1 MDDFQTVIKGLLGR
15 DVVPADNRL
24 MGAHTCN
31 KSVLVTG
38 AGGSIGIELCRQLIK
53 HNPATI
59 ILFERSEFALYA
71 VETELRDLA
80 KDQDGAECIDIVPV
94 LGSIRNSSLVEKIIK
109 RFQVDTI
116 YHAAA
121 YKQVPMLER
130 NVIAGIQN
138 NIFGTLIMA
147 RAAEKLSVQ
156 NFILIS
162 TDKAVRPVNVMGAT
176 KRFAEQILQSLN
188 ARGSRTR
195 FSMVRFGNVLGS
207 SGSVLPL
214 FRKQILNGGPVTVTH
229 PEVTRYFMTTEE
241 AAQLVIQAG
250 ALARGGEVFVLDMHE
265 PVRIADMAK
274 KMISL
279 MGFNVCNVCA
289 VEKCHCNTGIPIKYT
304 GLREGEKLFEEL
316 LIGKT
321 VAGTAHPKI
330 MRAVEDFLD
339 WPALKDLLDQL
350 EAGCNSM
357 RQDIIRD
364 TLDEAIE
371 GFRDR
376 VVLQDQV
383 VIGDIKEESI
393 KPLLEKEFESGK
405 ISALSH

>member
-1 MDDFQTVIKGLLGR
+1 MDDFQAVIKGLLGR
-15 DVVPADNRL
+15 EEVPADGRL
-24 MGAHTCN
+24 ISNHTRN
-31 KSVLVTG
+31 TTVLVTG
-38 AGGSIGIELCRQLIK
+38 AGGSIGQELCRQLVK
-53 HNPATI
+53 YQPATI
-59 ILFERSEFALYA
+59 ILFECSEFALYA
-71 VETELRDLA
+71 VETELRELA
-80 KDQDGAECIDIVPV
+80 SLQDNAQCIDIVPV
-94 LGSIRNSSLVEKIIK
+94 LASIRNRAQVEKVIK
-109 RFQVDTI
+109 RFRVDTI

-138 NIFGTLIMA
+138 NIFGTLVMA
-147 RAAEKLSVQ
+147 KAAEKLRVK

-188 ARGSRTR
+188 ARGCRTC

-229 PEVTRYFMTTEE
+229 PEVTRYFMTAEE
-241 AAQLVIQAG
+241 AALLLIQAG
-250 ALARGGEVFVLDMHE
+250 ALARGGEVFVLDMQE
-265 PVRIADMAK
+265 PLRIADMAR
-274 KMISL
+274 KMIEL
-279 MGFNVCNVCA
+279 MGYRVCDSCEQ
-289 VEKCHCNTGIPIKYT
+289 EKCSCRKGVSIKYT
-304 GLREGEKLFEEL
+304 GLRQGEKLFEEL

-330 MRAVEDFLD
+330 MRAVEAFLD
-339 WPALKDLLDQL
+339 WQALQSLLERL
-350 EAGCNSM
+350 EVGCTGM

-364 TLDEAIE
+364 ALDEAIE

-376 VVLQDQV
+376 VVLQEQV
-383 VIGDIKEESI
+383 AIPDSEESI
-393 KPLLEKEFESGK
+393 EPLLDQDFRSCNFAEM
-405 ISALSH
+405 AH

>member
-1 MDDFQTVIKGLLGR
+1 MNDFQAVIKGLLGR
-15 DVVPADNRL
+15 EEVSADSRL
-24 MGAHTCN
+24 ISNHTRN
-31 KSVLVTG
+31 TTVLVTG
-38 AGGSIGIELCRQLIK
+38 AGGSIGQELCRQLVK
-53 HNPATI
+53 YQPATI

-71 VETELRDLA
+71 VDTELRELA
-80 KDQDGAECIDIVPV
+80 SLQDNAKCIDIVPV
-94 LGSIRNSSLVEKIIK
+94 LGSIRNRTVVEKVIK
-109 RFQVDTI
+109 RFRVDTI

-138 NIFGTLIMA
+138 NIFGTLDMA
-147 RAAEKLSVQ
+147 KAAEKLRVK

-188 ARGSRTR
+188 ARGSRTC

-229 PEVTRYFMTTEE
+229 PEVTRYFMTAEE
-241 AAQLVIQAG
+241 AALLVIQAG
-250 ALARGGEVFVLDMHE
+250 ALARGGEVFVLDMQE
-265 PVRIADMAK
+265 PLRIADMAR
-274 KMISL
+274 KMIGL
-279 MGFNVCNVCA
+279 MGYRVCHSC
-289 VEKCHCNTGIPIKYT
+289 EQGKCDCRKGVSIKYT
-304 GLREGEKLFEEL
+304 GLRQGEKLFEEL

-330 MRAVEDFLD
+330 MRAVEAFLD
-339 WPALKDLLDQL
+339 WQALQSLLERL
-350 EAGCNSM
+350 EVGCTGM
-357 RQDIIRD
+357 RQDIVRD
-364 TLDEAIE
+364 ALNVAIE

-383 VIGDIKEESI
+383 AILDSEESI
-393 KPLLEKEFESGK
+393 EPLLDQDFRSCNVAEM
-405 ISALSH
+405 AH

>member
-1 MDDFQTVIKGLLGR
+1 MDDFQAVIKGLLGR
-15 DVVPADNRL
+15 EEVPADSRL
-24 MGAHTCN
+24 ISNHTRN
-31 KSVLVTG
+31 TTVLVTG
-38 AGGSIGIELCRQLIK
+38 AGGSIGQELCRQLVK
-53 HNPATI
+53 YQPATI

-71 VETELRDLA
+71 VETELRELA
-80 KDQDGAECIDIVPV
+80 SLQDNAQCIDIVPV
-94 LGSIRNSSLVEKIIK
+94 LGSIRNRALVEKVIK
-109 RFQVDTI
+109 RFRVDTI

-138 NIFGTLIMA
+138 NIFGTLVMA
-147 RAAEKLSVQ
+147 KAAEKLRVK

-176 KRFAEQILQSLN
+176 KRFGEQILQSLN
-188 ARGSRTR
+188 ARGSRTC

-229 PEVTRYFMTTEE
+229 PEVTRYFMTAEE
-241 AAQLVIQAG
+241 AALLVIQAG
-250 ALARGGEVFVLDMHE
+250 ALARGGEVFVLDMQE
-265 PVRIADMAK
+265 PLRIADMAR
-274 KMISL
+274 KMIGL
-279 MGFNVCNVCA
+279 MGYRVCDSC
-289 VEKCHCNTGIPIKYT
+289 EQGKCDCRKGVSIKYT
-304 GLREGEKLFEEL
+304 GLRQGEKLFEEL

-330 MRAVEDFLD
+330 MRAVEAFLD
-339 WPALKDLLDQL
+339 WQALQSLLERL
-350 EAGCNSM
+350 EVGCTGM

-364 TLDEAIE
+364 ALDEAIE

-376 VVLQDQV
+376 VVLQEQV
-383 VIGDIKEESI
+383 AISDSEESI
-393 KPLLEKEFESGK
+393 EPLLDQDFRSCNIAEM
-405 ISALSH
+405 AH

>member
-1 MDDFQTVIKGLLGR
+1 MDDFQAVIKGLLGR
-15 DVVPADNRL
+15 EEVPADSRL
-24 MGAHTCN
+24 ISNHTRN
-31 KSVLVTG
+31 TTVLVTG
-38 AGGSIGIELCRQLIK
+38 AGGSIGQELCRQLVK
-53 HNPATI
+53 YQPATI

-71 VETELRDLA
+71 VETELRELA
-80 KDQDGAECIDIVPV
+80 SLQDNAQCIDIVPV
-94 LGSIRNSSLVEKIIK
+94 LGSIRNRTVVEKVIK
-109 RFQVDTI
+109 RFRVDTI

-138 NIFGTLIMA
+138 NIFGTLDMA
-147 RAAEKLSVQ
+147 KAAEKLRVK

-188 ARGSRTR
+188 ARGSRTC

-229 PEVTRYFMTTEE
+229 PEVTRYFMTAEE
-241 AAQLVIQAG
+241 AALLVIQAG
-250 ALARGGEVFVLDMHE
+250 ALARGGEVFVLDMQE
-265 PVRIADMAK
+265 PLRIADMAR
-274 KMISL
+274 KMIGL
-279 MGFNVCNVCA
+279 MGYRVCDSC
-289 VEKCHCNTGIPIKYT
+289 EQGKCDCRKGVSIKYT
-304 GLREGEKLFEEL
+304 GLRQGEKLFEEL

-330 MRAVEDFLD
+330 MRAVEAFLD
-339 WPALKDLLDQL
+339 WQALQSLLERL
-350 EAGCNSM
+350 EVGCTGM
-357 RQDIIRD
+357 RQDIVRD
-364 TLDEAIE
+364 ALNVAIE

-383 VIGDIKEESI
+383 AILDSEESI
-393 KPLLEKEFESGK
+393 EPLLDQDFRSCNVAEM
-405 ISALSH
+405 AH

>member
-1 MDDFQTVIKGLLGR
+1 MDDFQAVIKGLLGR
-15 DVVPADNRL
+15 EEVPADTRVIRN
-24 MGAHTCN
+24 HTRN
-31 KSVLVTG
+31 TAVLVSG
-38 AGGSIGIELCRQLIK
+38 AGGSIGQELCRQLVK
-53 HNPATI
+53 YQPAKI

-71 VETELRDLA
+71 IETELRELA
-80 KDQDGAECIDIVPV
+80 SLQDNAQCIDIVPV
-94 LGSIRNSSLVEKIIK
+94 LGSIRNRALVEKVIK
-109 RFQVDTI
+109 RFRVDTI

-138 NIFGTLIMA
+138 NIFGTLVMA
-147 RAAEKLSVQ
+147 KAAEKLRVKH
-156 NFILIS
+156 FIHIS

-176 KRFAEQILQSLN
+176 KRFGEQILQSLN
-188 ARGSRTR
+188 ARGSRTC

-229 PEVTRYFMTTEE
+229 PEVTRYFMTAEE
-241 AAQLVIQAG
+241 AALLVIQAG
-250 ALARGGEVFVLDMHE
+250 ALARGGEVFVLDMQV
-265 PVRIADMAK
+265 PLRIADVAR
-274 KMISL
+274 KMIEL
-279 MGFNVCNVCA
+279 MGYRVCDSC
-289 VEKCHCNTGIPIKYT
+289 EQGKCDCRAGVSIKYT
-304 GLREGEKLFEEL
+304 GLRQGEKLFEEL

-330 MRAVEDFLD
+330 MRAVEAFLD
-339 WPALKDLLDQL
+339 WQALQSLLERL
-350 EAGCNSM
+350 EVGCTSM

-364 TLDEAIE
+364 ALDEAIE

-383 VIGDIKEESI
+383 AIPDSEESI
-393 KPLLEKEFESGK
+393 EP
-405 ISALSH
+405 

>member
-1 MDDFQTVIKGLLGR
+1 MDDFQAVIKGLLGR
-15 DVVPADNRL
+15 EEVPPDSRL
-24 MGAHTCN
+24 ISNHTRN
-31 KSVLVTG
+31 TTVLVTG
-38 AGGSIGIELCRQLIK
+38 AGGSIGQELCRQLVK
-53 HNPATI
+53 YQPATI

-71 VETELRDLA
+71 VETELRELA
-80 KDQDGAECIDIVPV
+80 SLQDNAKCIDIVPV
-94 LGSIRNSSLVEKIIK
+94 LGSIRNRALVEKVIK
-109 RFQVDTI
+109 RFRVDTI

-138 NIFGTLIMA
+138 NIFGTLVMA
-147 RAAEKLSVQ
+147 KAAEKLRVK

-188 ARGSRTR
+188 ASGSRTC

-229 PEVTRYFMTTEE
+229 PEVTRYFMTAEE
-241 AAQLVIQAG
+241 AALLVIQAG
-250 ALARGGEVFVLDMHE
+250 ALARGGEVFVLDMQE
-265 PVRIADMAK
+265 PLRIADMAR
-274 KMISL
+274 KMIGL
-279 MGFNVCNVCA
+279 MGYRVCDSC
-289 VEKCHCNTGIPIKYT
+289 EQGKCDCRKGVSIKYT
-304 GLREGEKLFEEL
+304 GLRQGDKLFEEL

-330 MRAVEDFLD
+330 MRAVEAFLD
-339 WPALKDLLDQL
+339 WQALQSLLERL
-350 EAGCNSM
+350 EVGCTGM

-364 TLDEAIE
+364 ALDKAIE

-376 VVLQDQV
+376 VVLQEQV
-383 VIGDIKEESI
+383 AIPDSEESI
-393 KPLLEKEFESGK
+393 EPLLDQDFRSCNVAEM
-405 ISALSH
+405 AH

>member
-15 DVVPADNRL
+15 DVVPADSRL
-24 MGAHTCN
+24 MGAHTQN

-71 VETELRDLA
+71 IETEIRELA
-80 KDQDGAECIDIVPV
+80 KAQDGADCIDIVPV
-94 LGSIRNSSLVEKIIK
+94 LGSIRNRSLVEKIIK
-109 RFQVDTI
+109 RFHVDTI

-138 NIFGTLIMA
+138 NIFGTLVMA
-147 RAAEKLSVQ
+147 RAAEKLNVQ

-265 PVRIADMAK
+265 PIRIADMAK
-274 KMISL
+274 KMIAL
-279 MGFNVCNVCA
+279 MGFSVCDVCTTG
-289 VEKCHCNTGIPIKYT
+289 KCHCDTGIPIKYT

-339 WPALKDLLDQL
+339 WPALEVLLEQL
-350 EAGCNSM
+350 ETGCASM

-376 VVLQDQV
+376 VVLQDQS
-383 VIGDIKEESI
+383 VIADTEEESI
-393 KPLLEKEFESGK
+393 QPLLDKEFQSGK
-405 ISALSH
+405 ITALSH

>member
-1 MDDFQTVIKGLLGR
+1 MDDFQAVIKGLLGR
-15 DVVPADNRL
+15 EEVPADSRL
-24 MGAHTCN
+24 ISKHTRN
-31 KSVLVTG
+31 TTVLVTG
-38 AGGSIGIELCRQLIK
+38 AGGSIGEELCRQLVK
-53 HNPATI
+53 YQPAKI

-71 VETELRDLA
+71 IETELRELA
-80 KDQDGAECIDIVPV
+80 SLQNNAQCIDIVPV
-94 LGSIRNSSLVEKIIK
+94 LGSIRNRALVEKVIN
-109 RFQVDTI
+109 RFRVDTI

-138 NIFGTLIMA
+138 NIFGTLVLA
-147 RAAEKLSVQ
+147 KAAEKLRVK

-176 KRFAEQILQSLN
+176 KRFGEQILQSLN
-188 ARGSRTR
+188 ARGSRTC

-229 PEVTRYFMTTEE
+229 PEVTRYFMTAEE
-241 AAQLVIQAG
+241 AALLVIQAG
-250 ALARGGEVFVLDMHE
+250 ALARGGEVFVLDMQE
-265 PVRIADMAK
+265 PLRIADMAR
-274 KMISL
+274 KMIKL
-279 MGFNVCNVCA
+279 MGYRVCDSC
-289 VEKCHCNTGIPIKYT
+289 EQGKCDCRAGVSIKYT
-304 GLREGEKLFEEL
+304 GLRQGEKLFEEL

-330 MRAVEDFLD
+330 MRAVEAFLD
-339 WPALKDLLDQL
+339 WQALQSLLERL
-350 EAGCNSM
+350 EVGCTGM

-364 TLDEAIE
+364 ALDEAIE

-383 VIGDIKEESI
+383 AIPDSEESI
-393 KPLLEKEFESGK
+393 EPLLDQDFRSCNIAEM
-405 ISALSH
+405 AH

>member
-1 MDDFQTVIKGLLGR
+1 MDDFQAVIKGLLGR
-15 DVVPADNRL
+15 EEVPADSRL
-24 MGAHTCN
+24 ISNHTRN
-31 KSVLVTG
+31 TTVLVTG
-38 AGGSIGIELCRQLIK
+38 AGGSIGQELCRQLVK
-53 HNPATI
+53 YQPATI

-71 VETELRDLA
+71 VETELRELA
-80 KDQDGAECIDIVPV
+80 SLQDNAKCIDIVPV
-94 LGSIRNSSLVEKIIK
+94 LGSIRNRALVEKVIK
-109 RFQVDTI
+109 RFRVDTI

-138 NIFGTLIMA
+138 NIFGTLVMA
-147 RAAEKLSVQ
+147 KAAEKLRVK

-176 KRFAEQILQSLN
+176 KRFGEQILQSLN
-188 ARGSRTR
+188 ARGSRTC

-229 PEVTRYFMTTEE
+229 PEVTRYFMTAEE
-241 AAQLVIQAG
+241 AALLVIQAG
-250 ALARGGEVFVLDMHE
+250 ALARGGEVFVLDMQE
-265 PVRIADMAK
+265 PLRIADMAR
-274 KMISL
+274 KMIGL
-279 MGFNVCNVCA
+279 MGYRVCDSC
-289 VEKCHCNTGIPIKYT
+289 EQGKCDCRKGVSIKYT
-304 GLREGEKLFEEL
+304 GLRQGEKLFEEL

-330 MRAVEDFLD
+330 MRAVEAFLD
-339 WPALKDLLDQL
+339 WQALQSLLERL
-350 EAGCNSM
+350 EVGCTGM

-364 TLDEAIE
+364 ALDKAIE

-376 VVLQDQV
+376 VVLQEQV
-383 VIGDIKEESI
+383 AIPDSEESI
-393 KPLLEKEFESGK
+393 EPLLDQDFRSCNVAEM
-405 ISALSH
+405 AH

>member
-1 MDDFQTVIKGLLGR
+1 MNDFQAVIKGLLGR
-15 DVVPADNRL
+15 EEVSADSRL
-24 MGAHTCN
+24 ISNHTRN
-31 KSVLVTG
+31 TTVLVTG
-38 AGGSIGIELCRQLIK
+38 AGGSIGQELCRQLVK
-53 HNPATI
+53 YQPATI

-71 VETELRDLA
+71 VDTELRELA
-80 KDQDGAECIDIVPV
+80 SLQDNAQCIDIVPV
-94 LGSIRNSSLVEKIIK
+94 LGSIRNRALVEKVIK
-109 RFQVDTI
+109 RFCVDTI

-138 NIFGTLIMA
+138 NIFGTLVMA
-147 RAAEKLSVQ
+147 KAAEKLRVK

-188 ARGSRTR
+188 ARGSRTC

-229 PEVTRYFMTTEE
+229 PEVTRYFMTAEE
-241 AAQLVIQAG
+241 AALLVIQAG
-250 ALARGGEVFVLDMHE
+250 ALARGGEVFVLDMQE
-265 PVRIADMAK
+265 PLRIADMAR
-274 KMISL
+274 KMIGL
-279 MGFNVCNVCA
+279 MGYRVCDSC
-289 VEKCHCNTGIPIKYT
+289 EQGKCDCRKGVSIKYT
-304 GLREGEKLFEEL
+304 GLRQGDKLFEEL
-316 LIGKT
+316 LIGKA

-330 MRAVEDFLD
+330 MRAVEAFLD
-339 WPALKDLLDQL
+339 WQALQSLLERL
-350 EAGCNSM
+350 EVGCTGM
-357 RQDIIRD
+357 RQDIVRD
-364 TLDEAIE
+364 ALNVAIE

-383 VIGDIKEESI
+383 AILDSEESI
-393 KPLLEKEFESGK
+393 EPLLDQDFRSCNVAEM
-405 ISALSH
+405 AH